1 MKPGER
7 ADFRA
12 LVVAPGTS
20 IHDTILRL
28 AQKRPAGAIDGL
40 AVVADAGS
48 KVLGVVTDG
57 DIRRAYAAK
66 VDFALPVE
74 TIMVKDPVAIPHGT
88 KPSEML
94 PEVIRRVR
102 STKRLRSMV
111 RHALVVDADNRLKDV
126 IDVTDLLLKA
136 THGSQNVAVYGMGHV
151 GVTLAATLANFGHN
165 VAGIELDP
173 AVTAELNAGR
183 TRIHEPGLADMLAV
197 VLRAGKFAVR
207 PSPDERAHGVHVVA
221 VGSPVDSQG
230 VADETALM
238 SVAAS
243 VSKVLKRGDLV
254 MLRSTVP
261 VGFTRRRFVPRLEQ
275 LSGLRAGDEF
285 HVAFTPERT
294 VEGKALVELRTLPQ
308 VVGGLT
314 EACVERAASFWAT
327 VTPSVVRADSLE
339 AAEIIKVANNT
350 YRDLCFAFANELAL
364 LSDVYN
370 LNAARV
376 IRAAN
381 DGYPRNPIP
390 LPSPGVGGYCLTK
403 DPLLYG
409 QPHGDGGF
417 RPMLGSRGRAVNEKA
432 RDYPVEILERWARRL
447 GRPLSGL
454 KVLLVGMAFK
464 GVPETAD
471 MRQSTALDNARALQ
485 GRVGDLCVWDA
496 IVQPRALEDLG
507 FRFAARVAEEI
518 ARADAILLLNN
529 HPVHPTLGLARALAE
544 NPRERLVFDGW
555 NQLDSREIEQ
565 IPGASYATMG
575 YLTPGASR

>member
-1 MKPGER
+1 MKSGEPSE
-7 ADFRA
+7 FRV
-12 LVVAPGTS
+12 LVVAPCTS

-28 AQKRPAGAIDGL
+28 AQKRSAGMVEGM
-40 AVVADAGS
+40 AVVAAAGGE
-48 KVLGVVTDG
+48 VLGVVTDG

-74 TIMVKDPVAIPHGT
+74 TIMVKDPVSLPHGT
-88 KPSEML
+88 RQAEML
-94 PEVIRRVR
+94 PELIRRVR
-102 STKRLRSMV
+102 STKRLRSIV
-111 RHALVVDADNRLKDV
+111 RHALVVDEGNRLKDV

-151 GVTLAATLANFGHN
+151 GVTLAVTLANFGHN
-165 VAGIELDP
+165 VAGIELD
-173 AVTAELNAGR
+173 ASVMEELNAGR
-183 TRIHEPGLADMLAV
+183 SRIHEPGLADMLAV
-197 VLRAGKFAVR
+197 VRRAGRFAVR
-207 PSPDERAHGVHVVA
+207 PAPDGQAHGVHIVA
-221 VGSPVDSQG
+221 VGSPVDAEG

-243 VSKVLKRGDLV
+243 VATVLKRGDLV

-261 VGFTRRRFVPRLEQ
+261 VGFTRRRFIPRLEQ

-285 HVAFTPERT
+285 HVAFAPERT

-308 VVGGLT
+308 VVGGLG

-417 RPMLGSRGRAVNEKA
+417 RPVLGSRGRAVNEKA
-432 RDYPVEILERWARRL
+432 RDYPVDILGRWARSR
-447 GRPLSGL
+447 GRSMRDLR
-454 KVLLVGMAFK
+454 VLLVGMAFK

-485 GRVGDLCVWDA
+485 GLVGEVRVWDA
-496 IVQPRALEDLG
+496 IVKPAALENLG
-507 FRFAARVAEEI
+507 FTFAAQVAEEM

-529 HPVHPTLGLARALAE
+529 HPVHPTLGLTRALAE

-565 IPGASYATMG
+565 IPGAAYATMG
-575 YLTPGASR
+575 YMTPLRAR